1 MIDYID
7 KIAYRFYDL
16 NPAILIIYNFSN
28 GATYYYDDLSAE
40 ILYALLLK
48 DKNKVE
54 EILEVN
60 EIDKDTYIEF
70 VKETEY
76 LLNSSN
82 ETMCLE
88 KMDNSSTIIDNSEV
102 LNQIYNEMYRQNILY
117 RFHIDITGKCNFRCV
132 HCYHTFDSYDTDKMS
147 LDDFEILFEKL
158 YRMGVFIITISGGE
172 PFLRRD
178 LVDILKLGKKYG
190 FVFQILTNGY
200 LITEETMREL
210 IDNNVSKLSFSYY
223 GSDESHKTITGNS
236 NSRKQLMK
244 TVELCIKYHMPYELK
259 FILLQSNINDFDEYV
274 ELCKKLGIRT
284 LFEPSLIPKLD
295 GDNSNFKEKLDYDT
309 YKEFMKNHL
318 EYFYDGN
325 DLTQY
330 SDKCINCSAGRYG
343 LYCDYAGNV
352 YPCVTYR
359 EYLGEIE
366 DVEDIWNTSET
377 LKNIRDR
384 TYSQFLTFNQ
394 FSFCKYCY
402 QICPGLS
409 LCENGN
415 SLECYN
421 SGCMVAQIIE
431 SVTNEEII

>member
-1 MIDYID
+1 MD
-7 KIAYRFYDL
+7 KITYRFYDL
-16 NPAILIIYNFSN
+16 KPAILIVYNFSN
-28 GATYYYDDLSAE
+28 GATYYYDSISAE

-54 EILEVN
+54 ELLKVN
-60 EIDKDTYIEF
+60 EIDETTYIDF
-70 VKETEY
+70 MKETEY
-76 LLNSSN
+76 LLNSSSQ
-82 ETMCLE
+82 TMGLE
-88 KMDNSSTIIDNSEV
+88 KMDTDSTVIDNGEV
-102 LNQIYNEMYRQNILY
+102 LNQIYNEMYKQNVLY
-117 RFHIDITGKCNFRCV
+117 RFHIDITGRCNFRCV
-132 HCYHTFDSYDTDKMS
+132 HCYHTFERYSADEIS
-147 LDDFEILFEKL
+147 LEDFEILFEKL
-158 YRMGVFIITISGGE
+158 YKMGVFVITISGGE
-172 PFLRRD
+172 PFLRKD
-178 LVDILKLGKKYG
+178 LLEILKLGKKYG

-200 LITEETMREL
+200 LIDEEMIKEL
-210 IDNNVSKLSFSYY
+210 IDNNVSKVSFSYY
-223 GSDESHKTITGNS
+223 GSDESHKIITGNS
-236 NSRKQLMK
+236 HSRKRLMK
-244 TVELCIKYHMPYELK
+244 VIDLCIKYHMPYELK

-274 ELCKKLGIRT
+274 QLCKRLGIRP

-318 EYFYDGN
+318 EYFYDGS

-343 LYCDYAGNV
+343 LYCDHAGNV
-352 YPCVTYR
+352 YPCVSYR
-359 EYLGEIE
+359 EYLGKVE
-366 DVEDIWNTSET
+366 DVDDIWNNSKV

-384 TYSQFLTFNQ
+384 SYSQFLTFNK

-421 SGCMVAQIIE
+421 SGCMVAQVIE
-431 SVTNEEII
+431 SVIYEK